1 MSSTDR
7 NQRQRVA
14 IIGGG
19 LVGTL
24 QACFLARKG
33 FQVDL
38 YEMRHDIRKQE
49 KVFGRSINLA
59 LSCRGRE
66 GLKAMGLEEEVI
78 RNGIPMYGRMIHDIH
93 GNRTA
98 IYYGRKDQYIMSV
111 DRRRLNEILLS
122 AAEKYPNV
130 QLHFDHKL
138 LSCDF
143 EKGESVFER
152 SGGKAEVAEKADLII
167 GCDGAFSAVRALI
180 MKSTRMYY
188 SQEYIPEGY
197 IELRIP
203 PTDDNQFAMEKNYL
217 HIWPRHTFM
226 LIALP
231 NAKDN
236 SFVLTLFLSFD
247 VFSSLTQEHSIIEF
261 FQKYFPDALQ
271 LIGRESLVE
280 TFYRL
285 KPLPV
290 VSIKCRPYNLNDKA
304 VILGDAAHAMVP
316 FYGQGLNCGFE
327 DLLVFDDL
335 MNRYDDDLARVLT
348 EFTNERSV
356 DAHCINDLAMYNYH
370 EMRSGVTSWTFLIRK
385 KLDNFLFWL
394 LPNTWIPLYT
404 MVSFSRIRYHLCTA
418 RRKWQDK
425 VLDRAVKIIGSGVF
439 LAISAYVAFWLVQRN
454 NGSGPLRAELLV
466 EKLLAGFSAILKLLK
481 LHT

>member
-1 MSSTDR
+1 
-7 NQRQRVA
+7 
-14 IIGGG
+14 
-19 LVGTL
+19 
-24 QACFLARKG
+24 
-33 FQVDL
+33 
-38 YEMRHDIRKQE
+38 MRHDIRKQE
-49 KVFGRSINLA
+49 KAFGRSINLA

-66 GLKAMGLEEEVI
+66 ALKAMGLEDEVI

-93 GNRTA
+93 GDRRP
-98 IYYGRKDQYIMSV
+98 IYYGKKDQHIMSV

-122 AAEKYPNV
+122 AAENYPNV

-152 SGGKAEVAEKADLII
+152 SGGTAEMADKADLII

-180 MKSTRMYY
+180 MKSTRMNY

-197 IELRIP
+197 IELRIA
-203 PTDDNQFAMEKNYL
+203 PTKDNEFAMEKNYL

-231 NAKDN
+231 NVKDK
-236 SFVLTLFLSFD
+236 SFVLTLIMSFEI
-247 VFSSLTQEHSIIEF
+247 FSSLTQNRGIVEF

-271 LIGRESLVE
+271 MIGRESLVE
-280 TFYRL
+280 TFNRL
-285 KPLPV
+285 KPLPL

-335 MNRYDDDLARVLT
+335 MNRFDDDLARVLS

-356 DAHCINDLAMYNYH
+356 DAHCINDLAMFNYH
-370 EMRSGVTSWTFLIRK
+370 EMRSGVTSWTFMIRK
-385 KLDNFLFWL
+385 RLDNFLFWL

-425 VLDRAVKIIGSGVF
+425 VLDRLVKVFGGSAV
-439 LAISAYVAFWLVQRN
+439 LAISAYVTHWLVQHN
-454 NGSGPLRAELLV
+454 NGGEPLVERFIAGCSAIPELL
-466 EKLLAGFSAILKLLK
+466 KMHG
-481 LHT
+481 